1 MTNIRRTRRKH
12 RFRTKHNQPPET
24 RSDEHYDVV
33 VIGSGFGGSIAAN
46 RLAGAGLNVLVLE
59 RGPWRDSLPVRGLGI
74 ADRSPFPYGT
84 RFATHVLRGIHVGH
98 SATTGFAERSYLR
111 RLRAR
116 GVALV
121 RDLIGTP
128 RRGVVVNKHGMYE
141 VFSYPG
147 IDVVCVSGVGG
158 GSHGWLGLLAE
169 PDDSAYWDNR
179 HPDLRG
185 DQISRYY
192 GKIRSDLGATRLTR
206 QHPVPT
212 SVWTEVPGL
221 PGQRCQPADPQPD
234 AAYLYPQS
242 DADPGRLHRDGAG
255 VPRRF
260 CAFDGDSLLGSR
272 DGAKSSVD
280 VAYLAPVLDKGV
292 TVRALSE
299 VSRVVREPD
308 SAAGCY
314 AVHYRDL
321 RGKTTATAR
330 AQRVVLAAGTM
341 NTLRLLFDGQQRG
354 DLAAMPSLGATF
366 GGNGDEIGVC
376 FKNSADLPTLPALPV
391 LGQFTVDEAH
401 SPFFGLASAS
411 GLDTLPLPRWV
422 QRRLHR
428 LMFAFG
434 MGADSG
440 TASAHFERG
449 RVEIDYDKTMEPIF
463 DRIAEGLDAFEGDS
477 GLRASRRRKPLT
489 VHAWGGAC
497 LGPDPGHGVVD
508 HRGEIYGNPGLFVAD
523 AAALPAAVGTPPSL
537 AIAAWA
543 HHVADRLADTIARR
557 PDLTAV

>member
-1 MTNIRRTRRKH
+1 M
-12 RFRTKHNQPPET
+12 TKHNQPPEI
-24 RSDEHYDVV
+24 RLDERYDVV

-74 ADRSPFPYGT
+74 PDRSPFPYGT
-84 RFATHVLRGIHVGH
+84 RFVTHVLRGIHVER
-98 SATTGFAERSYLR
+98 SAPTGFAERSYLR

-116 GVALV
+116 AVELV
-121 RDLIGTP
+121 RDLIGTL
-128 RRGVVVNKHGMYE
+128 RQGVVVNKHGMYE

-158 GSHGWLGLLAE
+158 GSHGWLGLLVE
-169 PDDSAYWDNR
+169 PSNSAYWERR
-179 HPDLRG
+179 HPDLRAG
-185 DQISRYY
+185 QISGYY
-192 GKIRSDLGATRLTR
+192 EKIRSDLGATCLTR

-234 AAYLYPQS
+234 AAYLYPKSGS
-242 DADPGRLHRDGAG
+242 DAGRLHQDGAG
-255 VPRRF
+255 VTRRF

-280 VAYLAPVLDKGV
+280 VAYLGPVLDKGV
-292 TVRALSE
+292 TVRALSD
-299 VSRVVREPD
+299 VRRIVRE
-308 SAAGCY
+308 SGAAPVSY
-314 AVHYRDL
+314 VVHYRDL

-330 AQRVVLAAGTM
+330 APRVVLAAGTV

-354 DLAAMPSLGATF
+354 DLTAMPSLGATF

-376 FKNSADLPTLPALPV
+376 FKDSADLPTLPALPV

-411 GLDTLPLPRWV
+411 GFDTLPLPRWV
-422 QRRLHR
+422 RRRLHR

-440 TASAHFERG
+440 KASAHFERG
-449 RVEIDYDKTMEPIF
+449 RVQIDYDKTTEPIF
-463 DRIAEGLDAFEGDS
+463 DRIAEGLDAFEADS
-477 GLRASRRRKPLT
+477 GLRASRR
-489 VHAWGGAC
+489 
-497 LGPDPGHGVVD
+497 
-508 HRGEIYGNPGLFVAD
+508 
-523 AAALPAAVGTPPSL
+523 
-537 AIAAWA
+537 
-543 HHVADRLADTIARR
+543 
-557 PDLTAV
+557 

>member
-1 MTNIRRTRRKH
+1 M
-12 RFRTKHNQPPET
+12 TKHNQAPET
-24 RSDEHYDVV
+24 RPDEHYDVV

-59 RGPWRDSLPVRGLGI
+59 RGPWRDSLPVRGMGI
-74 ADRSPFPYGT
+74 ADRSPFPYGA
-84 RFATHVLRGIHVGH
+84 RFATHVLRSITVGRGSELGVVH
-98 SATTGFAERSYLR
+98 GRHGR
-111 RLRAR
+111 RLQAR
-116 GVALV
+116 GVEQVRRLV
-121 RDLIGTP
+121 GTP
-128 RRGVVVNKHGMYE
+128 RRGVVVNKRGMYE

-158 GSHGWLGLLAE
+158 GSHGWLGLLVE
-169 PDDSAYWDNR
+169 PSDSAYWESR
-179 HPDLRG
+179 HPDLRAG
-185 DQISRYY
+185 QISGYY
-192 GKIRSDLGATRLTR
+192 EKIRSDLGATRLTR

-221 PGQRCQPADPQPD
+221 PGQRCQPADPQPN
-234 AAYLYPQS
+234 AAYLYPKS
-242 DADPGRLHRDGAG
+242 DTDAGRLHQDGAG
-255 VPRRF
+255 VTRRF

-299 VSRVVREPD
+299 VSRIVREPR
-308 SAAGCY
+308 ATAGGY
-314 AVHYRDL
+314 VVHYRDL
-321 RGKTTATAR
+321 RGKTNHTAR
-330 AQRVVLAAGTM
+330 APRVVLAAGTM
-341 NTLRLLFDGQQRG
+341 NTLRLLFEGQQRD

-376 FKNSADLPTLPALPV
+376 FKNPADPPTLPALPV
-391 LGQFTVDEAH
+391 LGRFTVDESP
-401 SPFFGLASAS
+401 SPFYGLASAS
-411 GLDTLPLPRWV
+411 GLDTLPLPRWA

-440 TASAHFERG
+440 KASAHFERG
-449 RVEIDYDKTMEPIF
+449 RVDIDYDKATEPIF
-463 DRIAEGLDAFEGDS
+463 DRIAEGLDAFEFDT

-497 LGPDPGHGVVD
+497 LGPDPEHGVVD
-508 HRGEIYGNPGLFVAD
+508 YRGEIYGNPGLFVAD

-557 PDLTAV
+557 PNLTAVEASTEGAH

>member
-1 MTNIRRTRRKH
+1 M
-12 RFRTKHNQPPET
+12 
-24 RSDEHYDVV
+24 
-33 VIGSGFGGSIAAN
+33 
-46 RLAGAGLNVLVLE
+46 
-59 RGPWRDSLPVRGLGI
+59 
-74 ADRSPFPYGT
+74 
-84 RFATHVLRGIHVGH
+84 
-98 SATTGFAERSYLR
+98 
-111 RLRAR
+111 
-116 GVALV
+116 

-128 RRGVVVNKHGMYE
+128 RRGVVVNKRGMYE

-158 GSHGWLGLLAE
+158 GSHGWLGLLVE

-179 HPDLRG
+179 HPDLRD

-299 VSRVVREPD
+299 VGRIVREPGA
-308 SAAGCY
+308 AAGGY
-314 AVHYRDL
+314 VVHHRDL
-321 RGKTTATAR
+321 RGKTNHTAR
-330 AQRVVLAAGTM
+330 APRVVLAAGTM
-341 NTLRLLFDGQQRG
+341 NTLRLLFEGQQRD

-376 FKNSADLPTLPALPV
+376 FKNPADPPTLPALPV
-391 LGQFTVDEAH
+391 LGRFTVDKAR

-422 QRRLHR
+422 RRRLHR

-440 TASAHFERG
+440 KASAHFERG
-449 RVEIDYDKTMEPIF
+449 RVEIDYDKTTEPIF
-463 DRIAEGLDAFEGDS
+463 DRIAAGLDAFEADS
-477 GLRASRRRKPLT
+477 GLRALRRRKPLT

-497 LGPDPGHGVVD
+497 LGPDPEHGVVD

-523 AAALPAAVGTPPSL
+523 ATALPAAVGTPPSL

-543 HHVADRLADTIARR
+543 HHVADHLADTIARR
-557 PDLTAV
+557 PNLIAVEPSTEGPH

>member
-1 MTNIRRTRRKH
+1 M
-12 RFRTKHNQPPET
+12 TKHNQPPET
-24 RSDEHYDVV
+24 RPDEHYDVV

-74 ADRSPFPYGT
+74 PDRSPFPYGT
-84 RFATHVLRGIHVGH
+84 RFVTHVLRGIHVGH
-98 SATTGFAERSYLR
+98 SVTTGFAERSYLR

-116 GVALV
+116 GIALV

-158 GSHGWLGLLAE
+158 GSHGWLGLLVE

-179 HPDLRG
+179 HPDLRD
-185 DQISRYY
+185 DQIARYY
-192 GKIRSDLGATRLTR
+192 GKIRSDLGSTRLTR

-242 DADPGRLHRDGAG
+242 GADPGRLHRDGAG

-280 VAYLAPVLDKGV
+280 VAYLAPVLNKGV

-299 VSRVVREPD
+299 VSRIVREPGA
-308 SAAGCY
+308 AAGSY
-314 AVHYRDL
+314 VVHYRDL

-376 FKNSADLPTLPALPV
+376 FKNPGGPPTLPALPV
-391 LGQFTVDEAH
+391 LGRFTVDESP
-401 SPFFGLASAS
+401 SPFYGLASAS

-422 QRRLHR
+422 RRRLHR
-428 LMFAFG
+428 LLFAFG

-440 TASAHFERG
+440 KASAHFERG
-449 RVEIDYDKTMEPIF
+449 RVDIDYDKTTEPIF
-463 DRIAEGLDAFEGDS
+463 DRIAEGLDAFETDT

-537 AIAAWA
+537 TIAAWA
-543 HHVADRLADTIARR
+543 HHVADDLADTIARR
-557 PDLTAV
+557 PDQTAVKPSTEGAH

>member
-84 RFATHVLRGIHVGH
+84 RFVTHVLRGIHVGH

-212 SVWTEVPGL
+212 SVWTEVSGL

-242 DADPGRLHRDGAG
+242 DADPGRLHWDGAG

-292 TVRALSE
+292 TVRALAE

-330 AQRVVLAAGTM
+330 APRVVLAAGTM
-341 NTLRLLFDGQQRG
+341 NTLRLLFEGNSEAIWPPCPRWAPRS
-354 DLAAMPSLGATF
+354 AATGTRSG
-366 GGNGDEIGVC
+366 
-376 FKNSADLPTLPALPV
+376 
-391 LGQFTVDEAH
+391 
-401 SPFFGLASAS
+401 SAS
-411 GLDTLPLPRWV
+411 RTPQTP
-422 QRRLHR
+422 QRCRHCQ
-428 LMFAFG
+428 
-434 MGADSG
+434 S
-440 TASAHFERG
+440 SANSRSM
-449 RVEIDYDKTMEPIF
+449 RPI
-463 DRIAEGLDAFEGDS
+463 AV
-477 GLRASRRRKPLT
+477 LRAGFGQRTRHPS
-489 VHAWGGAC
+489 
-497 LGPDPGHGVVD
+497 
-508 HRGEIYGNPGLFVAD
+508 
-523 AAALPAAVGTPPSL
+523 AAALGTTAAAPADV
-537 AIAAWA
+537 
-543 HHVADRLADTIARR
+543 RLRDGRR
-557 PDLTAV
+557 LG

>member
-1 MTNIRRTRRKH
+1 MA
-12 RFRTKHNQPPET
+12 KHNQPPET
-24 RSDEHYDVV
+24 RPDEHYDVV

-74 ADRSPFPYGT
+74 PDRSPFPYGR
-84 RFATHVLRGIHVGH
+84 RFLTHALRGIHVGR

-111 RLRAR
+111 RLQAH

-121 RDLIGTP
+121 RDLIGTA

-158 GSHGWLGLLAE
+158 GSHGWLGLLVE

-179 HPDLRG
+179 HPDLRD

-192 GKIRSDLGATRLTR
+192 GKIRSDLSSTRLTR

-242 DADPGRLHRDGAG
+242 RTDVGRLHQDGAG
-255 VPRRF
+255 APRRF

-280 VAYLAPVLDKGV
+280 IAYLAPVLGNGV

-299 VSRVVREPD
+299 VSRIVREPGA
-308 SAAGCY
+308 AAGGY

-321 RGKTTATAR
+321 RGTTNHTAR
-330 AQRVVLAAGTM
+330 APRVVLAAGTM
-341 NTLRLLFDGQQRG
+341 NTLRLLFEGQQRD

-376 FKNSADLPTLPALPV
+376 FKNPVDPPTLPALPV
-391 LGQFTVDEAH
+391 LGRFTVDKAP
-401 SPFFGLASAS
+401 SPFFGLASAT

-422 QRRLHR
+422 RRRLHR
-428 LMFAFG
+428 LVFAFG

-440 TASAHFERG
+440 KASAHFERG
-449 RVEIDYDKTMEPIF
+449 RVEIDYDKTIEPIF
-463 DRIAEGLDAFEGDS
+463 DRIAEGLDAFEADS
-477 GLRASRRRKPLT
+477 GLRALRRRKPLT

-543 HHVADRLADTIARR
+543 HHVADHLADTIARR
-557 PDLTAV
+557 PDLTAVQPSTREHDDGRVV

>member
-1 MTNIRRTRRKH
+1 MA
-12 RFRTKHNQPPET
+12 KHNQAPDT
-24 RSDEHYDVV
+24 RPDEHYDVV
-33 VIGSGFGGSIAAN
+33 VVGSGFGGSIAAN
-46 RLAGAGLNVLVLE
+46 RLSRAGLKVLVLE

-74 ADRSPFPYGT
+74 PDRSPFPYGA
-84 RFATHVLRGIHVGH
+84 RFVTHALRSIHVGH
-98 SATTGFAERSYLR
+98 SATKGLAEGGYLR

-116 GVALV
+116 VVALV
-121 RDLIGTP
+121 RDVTGAP

-158 GSHGWLGLLAE
+158 GSHGWLGLLVE
-169 PDDSAYWDNR
+169 PDDSTYWDNR
-179 HPDLRG
+179 HPDLSG
-185 DQISRYY
+185 DQVSRYY
-192 GKIRSDLGATRLTR
+192 GKIRADLGATRLTR

-212 SVWTEVPGL
+212 SVWTELPGL
-221 PGQRCQPADPQPD
+221 PGQRCQPADPQPE

-242 DADPGRLHRDGAG
+242 DADAGRLHRNDSG
-255 VPRRF
+255 VQRRF

-308 SAAGCY
+308 CAAGGY

-321 RGKTTATAR
+321 RGKITGTAR

-341 NTLRLLFDGQQRG
+341 NTLRLLFEGQQRN

-376 FKNSADLPTLPALPV
+376 FKNPGDLPTLPALPV
-391 LGQFTVDEAH
+391 LGHFRVDEAR
-401 SPFFGLASAS
+401 SPFFGLASPS
-411 GLDTLPLPRWV
+411 GLDTLPLPSWA

-434 MGADSG
+434 MSADSG
-440 TASAHFERG
+440 TASAYWERG
-449 RVEIDYDKTMEPIF
+449 RVEIDYDKTVEPVF
-463 DRIAEGLDAFEGDS
+463 DRIAEGLDAFEADS
-477 GLRASRRRKPLT
+477 GLRALRRHKPLT

-497 LGPDPGHGVVD
+497 LGPDAGHGVVD
-508 HRGEIYGNPGLFVAD
+508 HRGEIYGNPGVFVAD

-543 HHVADRLADTIARR
+543 HHVADQLANSIAGRSD
-557 PDLTAV
+557 PSAVESSTEGAR